1 MPKKQSL
8 PMIQPNRPTIEIED
22 EKGEGYLV
30 LCWEDA
36 RYDLDEF
43 IFEPGV
49 VYALT
54 ERTTNEETFLLVVG
68 YEFLPLDTMRKA
80 IEKQD
85 VQVDLII
92 RWVIEKGP
100 DLVASPHLT
109 RYRFPECL
117 NHDLSPDRFIIEA
130 LAEGVVEAKGTVV
143 PTLKAPAPI
152 QAAVKI
158 VEEKKKK
165 TPIDLTHTDL
175 GQLNQVKNKAKKT
188 PIVPPKSITT
198 IKENKAKLVPIP
210 IPVRIPVPVPTPLSQ
225 PEKSTM
231 VIRTDDMRRVQKV
244 LLHWVEIAK
253 ANSNKELQ
261 WAIVHHSY
269 HEFKIIRGEDTIL
282 NFNHYDRLLSTE
294 LTTKQLKDEFEL
306 MTNGIMSCQLET
318 APIHEVARHIFV
330 RSTSFTESSI
340 YDLLLHMLSIKKVG
354 FTTKSRS

>member
-1 MPKKQSL
+1 
-8 PMIQPNRPTIEIED
+8 MIQPSRPTIEIED
-22 EKGEGYLV
+22 ENGVGYMV

-54 ERTTNEETFLLVVG
+54 ERTTDQETFLFVVG
-68 YEFLPLDTMRKA
+68 YEFLPLDTMRNA
-80 IEKQD
+80 IEQGA

-92 RWVIEKGP
+92 RSVTENGP
-100 DLVASPHLT
+100 DLVANPHLI
-109 RYRFPECL
+109 RYHFPECL
-117 NHDLSPDRFIIEA
+117 DHDLSPDRFIIEA
-130 LAEGVVEAKGTVV
+130 LAEGVIEAKGTIV

-158 VEEKKKK
+158 VEKKKKK

-175 GQLNQVKNKAKKT
+175 GQLKKANTKAKKT
-188 PIVPPKSITT
+188 TIVPPKPITT
-198 IKENKAKLVPIP
+198 IKENKSKLVPIP
-210 IPVRIPVPVPTPLSQ
+210 IPIQVPIQVPILTPLPQ

-231 VIRTDDMRRVQKV
+231 VIRGDDMLRVQKV

-253 ANSNKELQ
+253 ANSDPTLQ
-261 WAIVHHSY
+261 WAIVHHSH
-269 HEFKIIRGEDTIL
+269 HEFKIIRGEEIIL

-294 LTTKQLKDEFEL
+294 LTTQQLKDEFEL
-306 MTNGIMSCQLET
+306 MTNGIMSCHLET
-318 APIHEVARHIFV
+318 VPIHEVARHIFL

-340 YDLLLHMLSIKKVG
+340 YDLLLHMLSIRKVG
-354 FTTKSRS
+354 FKTKFRS

>member
-1 MPKKQSL
+1 
-8 PMIQPNRPTIEIED
+8 MIQPSRPTIEIED
-22 EKGEGYLV
+22 ENGVGYMV

-54 ERTTNEETFLLVVG
+54 ERTTDQETFLFVVG
-68 YEFLPLDTMRKA
+68 YEFLPLDTMRNA
-80 IEKQD
+80 IDQSA
-85 VQVDLII
+85 VQVELII
-92 RWVIEKGP
+92 RSVTEKGP
-100 DLVASPHLT
+100 DLVASPHLI
-109 RYRFPECL
+109 RYHFPECL
-117 NHDLSPDRFIIEA
+117 DHDLSPDRFIIEA

-143 PTLKAPAPI
+143 TTLKAPAPI

-158 VEEKKKK
+158 VEKKKKK
-165 TPIDLTHTDL
+165 TPIDLTHTNL
-175 GQLNQVKNKAKKT
+175 GQLKKAKKT
-188 PIVPPKSITT
+188 TVAPPKPIET
-198 IKENKAKLVPIP
+198 IQENKSKLVPIP
-210 IPVRIPVPVPTPLSQ
+210 IQVPILTPLPQ

-231 VIRTDDMRRVQKV
+231 VISGDDMLRVQKV

-261 WAIVHHSY
+261 WAIVHHSH
-269 HEFKIIRGEDTIL
+269 HEFKILRGEEIIL

-294 LTTKQLKDEFEL
+294 LTTQQLKDEFEL

-318 APIHEVARHIFV
+318 APIHEVARHIFL

-354 FTTKSRS
+354 SNTKSRS

>member
-1 MPKKQSL
+1 
-8 PMIQPNRPTIEIED
+8 MIQPSRPTIEIED
-22 EKGEGYLV
+22 ENGVGYMV

-54 ERTTNEETFLLVVG
+54 DRTTDQETFLLVVG

-80 IEKQD
+80 IEKGA
-85 VQVDLII
+85 VQVELII
-92 RWVIEKGP
+92 RSVNERGP

-109 RYRFPECL
+109 RYHFPACL
-117 NHDLSPDRFIIEA
+117 DHDLSPDRFIIEA

-152 QAAVKI
+152 QAAVKV
-158 VEEKKKK
+158 VEKKKKK

-175 GQLNQVKNKAKKT
+175 GQLNKAKAKVKKT
-188 PIVPPKSITT
+188 TIVPLKHITT
-198 IKENKAKLVPIP
+198 IKENKSKLVPIP
-210 IPVRIPVPVPTPLSQ
+210 IPVTIPTPLPQ

-231 VIRTDDMRRVQKV
+231 VIRGDDMLRVQKV

-253 ANSNKELQ
+253 ANADPTLQ

-269 HEFKIIRGEDTIL
+269 HEFKVIRGQDIIL

-306 MTNGIMSCQLET
+306 MTKGIMSCQLET
-318 APIHEVARHIFV
+318 APIYEVARHIFL
-330 RSTSFTESSI
+330 RSTSFTDSSI
-340 YDLLLHMLSIKKVG
+340 YGLLLHMLSIKKVG
-354 FTTKSRS
+354 SNTKSKS

>member
-1 MPKKQSL
+1 
-8 PMIQPNRPTIEIED
+8 MIQPSRPTIEIED
-22 EKGEGYLV
+22 ENGVGYMV

-54 ERTTNEETFLLVVG
+54 ERTTDQETFLLAVG
-68 YEFLPLDTMRKA
+68 YEFLPLDTMRNA
-80 IEKQD
+80 IEKGA
-85 VQVDLII
+85 VQVELII
-92 RWVIEKGP
+92 RSVTEKGP
-100 DLVASPHLT
+100 NLVANPNLI
-109 RYRFPECL
+109 RYHFPECL
-117 NHDLSPDRFIIEA
+117 DHDLSPDRFIIEA
-130 LAEGVVEAKGTVV
+130 LAEGVVEAKGTIV

-152 QAAVKI
+152 QAAVEI
-158 VEEKKKK
+158 VEKKKKK

-175 GQLNQVKNKAKKT
+175 GQLKKANTKAKKT
-188 PIVPPKSITT
+188 TIVPPKPITT
-198 IKENKAKLVPIP
+198 IKENKSKLVPIP
-210 IPVRIPVPVPTPLSQ
+210 IPIQVPIQVPILTPLPQ

-231 VIRTDDMRRVQKV
+231 VIRGDDMLRVQKV

-261 WAIVHHSY
+261 WAIVHHSH
-269 HEFKIIRGEDTIL
+269 HEFKIIRGQEIIL

-294 LTTKQLKDEFEL
+294 LTTQQLKDEFEL

-318 APIHEVARHIFV
+318 EPIHEVARHIFL

-340 YDLLLHMLSIKKVG
+340 YDLLLHMLSIRKVG
-354 FTTKSRS
+354 FKTKFRS

>member
-1 MPKKQSL
+1 
-8 PMIQPNRPTIEIED
+8 MIQPSRPTIEIED
-22 EKGEGYLV
+22 ENGVGYMV

-54 ERTTNEETFLLVVG
+54 DRTTDQETFLLVVG

-80 IEKQD
+80 IEQGA

-92 RWVIEKGP
+92 RSVTENGP
-100 DLVASPHLT
+100 DLVASPHFT
-109 RYRFPECL
+109 RYHFPECL
-117 NHDLSPDRFIIEA
+117 DHDLSPDRFIIEA

-158 VEEKKKK
+158 VEKKKKK

-175 GQLNQVKNKAKKT
+175 GQLKKSNAKAKKT
-188 PIVPPKSITT
+188 TIVPPKPITT
-198 IKENKAKLVPIP
+198 IKENKSKLVPIP
-210 IPVRIPVPVPTPLSQ
+210 ISIQVPIQIPLPQPV
-225 PEKSTM
+225 KSTM
-231 VIRTDDMRRVQKV
+231 VIRGDDMLRVQKV

-269 HEFKIIRGEDTIL
+269 HEFKIIRGEDIIL

-294 LTTKQLKDEFEL
+294 LTTQQLKDEFEL
-306 MTNGIMSCQLET
+306 MTNGIMSCQSET
-318 APIHEVARHIFV
+318 APIHEVARHIFL

-354 FTTKSRS
+354 SNTKSRS

>member
-1 MPKKQSL
+1 
-8 PMIQPNRPTIEIED
+8 MIQPSRPTIEIED
-22 EKGEGYLV
+22 ENGVGYMI

-54 ERTTNEETFLLVVG
+54 DRITDQETFLLVVG
-68 YEFLPLDTMRKA
+68 YEFLPLDTMRKT
-80 IEKQD
+80 IEKGA
-85 VQVDLII
+85 VQVELII
-92 RWVIEKGP
+92 RSVNERGP

-109 RYRFPECL
+109 RYHFPACL
-117 NHDLSPDRFIIEA
+117 DHDLSPDRFIIEA
-130 LAEGVVEAKGTVV
+130 LAEGVVEAKGTIV
-143 PTLKAPAPI
+143 PTLKTPAPI

-158 VEEKKKK
+158 VEKKKKK

-175 GQLNQVKNKAKKT
+175 GQLNKAKAKVKKT
-188 PIVPPKSITT
+188 TIAQPKPIVPV
-198 IKENKAKLVPIP
+198 KETKAKLVPVP
-210 IPVRIPVPVPTPLSQ
+210 IPTPLPK

-231 VIRTDDMRRVQKV
+231 VIRGDDMLRVQKV

-253 ANSNKELQ
+253 ANSHKELQ

-269 HEFKIIRGEDTIL
+269 HEFKILRGEDTIL

-306 MTNGIMSCQLET
+306 MTNGIMSCQSET
-318 APIHEVARHIFV
+318 SPIHEVARHIFL
-330 RSTSFTESSI
+330 RSTSFAESSI

-354 FTTKSRS
+354 STTKSRS

>member
-1 MPKKQSL
+1 
-8 PMIQPNRPTIEIED
+8 MIQPSRPTIEIED
-22 EKGEGYLV
+22 ENGVGYMV

-54 ERTTNEETFLLVVG
+54 ERTTDQETFLLVVG
-68 YEFLPLDTMRKA
+68 YEFLPLDIMRNA
-80 IEKQD
+80 IEQGA
-85 VQVDLII
+85 VQVELII
-92 RWVIEKGP
+92 RSVTENGP
-100 DLVASPHLT
+100 DLVANPHLI
-109 RYRFPECL
+109 RYHFPECL
-117 NHDLSPDRFIIEA
+117 DHDLSPDRFIIEA

-152 QAAVKI
+152 QATVKI
-158 VEEKKKK
+158 VEKKKKK

-175 GQLNQVKNKAKKT
+175 GMSKKAKKT
-188 PIVPPKSITT
+188 TVAPLKPIET
-198 IKENKAKLVPIP
+198 IKENQSKLVPIP
-210 IPVRIPVPVPTPLSQ
+210 IQVPILTLLPQ
-225 PEKSTM
+225 PKKSTM
-231 VIRTDDMRRVQKV
+231 VIRGDDMLRVQKV

-261 WAIVHHSY
+261 WAIVHHSH
-269 HEFKIIRGEDTIL
+269 HEFKILRGEEIIL

-294 LTTKQLKDEFEL
+294 LTTQQLKDEFKL

-318 APIHEVARHIFV
+318 EPIHEVARHIFL

-340 YDLLLHMLSIKKVG
+340 YDLLLHMLSIRKVG
-354 FTTKSRS
+354 FKTKFRS

>member
-1 MPKKQSL
+1 
-8 PMIQPNRPTIEIED
+8 MIQPSRPTIEIED
-22 EKGEGYLV
+22 ENGVGYMV
-30 LCWEDA
+30 LCWKDT

-54 ERTTNEETFLLVVG
+54 ERTTDQETFLLVVG
-68 YEFLPLDTMRKA
+68 YEFLPLDTMRNA
-80 IEKQD
+80 IEQGA
-85 VQVDLII
+85 VQVELII
-92 RWVIEKGP
+92 RSVTEKGP
-100 DLVASPHLT
+100 DLVASPHLI
-109 RYRFPECL
+109 RYHFPECL
-117 NHDLSPDRFIIEA
+117 DHDLSPDRFIIEA

-158 VEEKKKK
+158 VEKKKKK

-175 GQLNQVKNKAKKT
+175 GQLKKAKKT
-188 PIVPPKSITT
+188 TVAPLKPIET
-198 IKENKAKLVPIP
+198 IKENKSKLVPIP
-210 IPVRIPVPVPTPLSQ
+210 IPIQVPIQVPILTPLLQ

-231 VIRTDDMRRVQKV
+231 VIRGDDMLRVQKV

-261 WAIVHHSY
+261 WAIVHHSH
-269 HEFKIIRGEDTIL
+269 HEFKIIRGEEIIL

-294 LTTKQLKDEFEL
+294 LTTQQLKDEFEL

-318 APIHEVARHIFV
+318 EPIHEVARHIFL

-340 YDLLLHMLSIKKVG
+340 YDLFLHMLSIRKVG
-354 FTTKSRS
+354 FKTKFRS

>member
-1 MPKKQSL
+1 
-8 PMIQPNRPTIEIED
+8 MIQPSRPTIEIED
-22 EKGEGYLV
+22 ENGVGYMV

-43 IFEPGV
+43 IFEPDV

-54 ERTTNEETFLLVVG
+54 DRTTDQETFLLVAG
-68 YEFLPLDTMRKA
+68 YEFLPLDTLRKT
-80 IEKQD
+80 IEKGA

-92 RWVIEKGP
+92 RWVTEKGP
-100 DLVASPHLT
+100 NLVASPHLT

-117 NHDLSPDRFIIEA
+117 DHDLSPDRFMIEA

-143 PTLKAPAPI
+143 PILKAPAPI
-152 QAAVKI
+152 QAAINI
-158 VEEKKKK
+158 VEKKKKK

-175 GQLNQVKNKAKKT
+175 GQLKKANTKAKKT
-188 PIVPPKSITT
+188 SIAPPKSITT
-198 IKENKAKLVPIP
+198 IRENKSKLVPIP
-210 IPVRIPVPVPTPLSQ
+210 IQVPILIPTPLPQ

-231 VIRTDDMRRVQKV
+231 VIRGDDMLRVQKV

-253 ANSNKELQ
+253 ANADPTLQ

-269 HEFKIIRGEDTIL
+269 HEFKVIRGQDIIL

-306 MTNGIMSCQLET
+306 MTKGIMSCQLET
-318 APIHEVARHIFV
+318 APIYEVARHIFL
-330 RSTSFTESSI
+330 RSTSFTDSSI
-340 YDLLLHMLSIKKVG
+340 YGLLLHMLSIKKVG
-354 FTTKSRS
+354 SNTKSKS